1 MGEWIRSHRRSGG
14 AHVADHNVGSRRV
27 LEKCGFVLDHLAQE
41 GDVLEHVL
49 VLTD

>member
-1 MGEWIRSHRRSGG
+1 LL

-27 LEKCGFVLDHLAQE
+27 LEKCGFVLDHSTQE
-41 GDVLEHVL
+41 EDVLEHVL